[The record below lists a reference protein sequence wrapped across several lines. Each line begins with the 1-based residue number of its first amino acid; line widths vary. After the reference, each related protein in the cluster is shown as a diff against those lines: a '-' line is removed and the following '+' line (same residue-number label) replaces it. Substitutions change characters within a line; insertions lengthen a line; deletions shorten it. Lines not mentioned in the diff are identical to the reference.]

1 VSEDWVALGDAVTKR
16 MRERRITQ
24 KKLAELSKVSTA
36 TIRHIQLHTGHH
48 RHGARTLEA
57 LSEALD
63 WPPSHLDNVL
73 NGRGLADA
81 AGAADTGNE
90 DEADQPT
97 LQDRLSS
104 LEEQLR
110 KLSVILE
117 QRFGDVVD
125 IIYNSGSGVDV
136 TIEIRHK

>member
-1 VSEDWVALGDAVTKR
+1 MSEDWVALGDAITKR
-16 MRERRITQ
+16 MRERKITQ

-36 TIRHIQLHTGHH
+36 TIRHIQRHTGHH
-48 RHGARTLEA
+48 RPSARTLEA

-73 NGRGLADA
+73 NGRGLADE
-81 AGAADTGNE
+81 T
-90 DEADQPT
+90 DQLT

-110 KLSVILE
+110 KLTVILE

-136 TIEIRHK
+136 TIEIKHK